1 MTHNTKRGPHF
12 FVWKTLTSLMSFR
25 WWLEEMDWTNKIET
39 KISFMVQIRCHVGG
53 LWKTLKFQIE
63 ELSNSNS
70 ILPTET
76 FPLSGPR
83 ATRFSAEFST
93 TATFD
98 FTKNSNVSQQY
109 IILHL
114 VYGERFLF
122 SWRFANVVEK
132 CKSCPAKTTRNN
144 QIINRNWRTTETNC
158 LRAFNSFIDLFLIY

>member
-1 MTHNTKRGPHF
+1 MTQHEKGTTF
-12 FVWKTLTSLMSFR
+12 FCMENANIIDEFSMMTRRNGLNQQNWK
-25 WWLEEMDWTNKIET
+25 K
-39 KISFMVQIRCHVGG
+39 KISFMVQIRCHVDG
-53 LWKTLKFQIE
+53 LWKTLKFQVE

-98 FTKNSNVSQQY
+98 FTKNSNVNQQY

-144 QIINRNWRTTETNC
+144 QTINRNWRTTEKNC
-158 LRAFNSFIDLFLIY
+158 LRALNSFIDLFLIY